1 MEIPQV
7 ISCRCFSS
15 IYLLFFMV
23 KFQDFNSLGELTRT
37 IQNLLMSVG
46 RRHPFRAYQ
55 LSKLNMQ
62 IKYAN

>member
-1 MEIPQV
+1 
-7 ISCRCFSS
+7 
-15 IYLLFFMV
+15 MV

-55 LSKLNMQ
+55 LSNLNMQ